1 MPQEPADHLA
11 VEGAVTADAGTPSP
25 DAPEDLVGKDALLAR
40 VGGDA
45 GLLGAM
51 AAMFLDEC
59 PRHISGI
66 RQAVVSHDARSL
78 ESTAH
83 ALRGSV
89 SNFTARRASQA
100 ALNLELMGRDG
111 DLTGSDRAL
120 VELEAELERLVP
132 VLEELK

>member
-1 MPQEPADHLA
+1 MPQEPGDTFATDS
-11 VEGAVTADAGTPSP
+11 AVTADDEAPSP
-25 DAPEDLVGKDALLAR
+25 EAPHDIVGKDALLAR

-45 GLLGAM
+45 ELLGEM

-59 PRHISGI
+59 PRHVSGI
-66 RQAVVSHDARSL
+66 RQAVAGHDARSL
-78 ESTAH
+78 ESAAH

-100 ALNLELMGRDG
+100 ALSLELMGRDG
-111 DLTGSDRAL
+111 DLTGSEQAL
-120 VELEAELERLVP
+120 AALEEELERLKP

>member
-1 MPQEPADHLA
+1 MPQEPADHLTT
-11 VEGAVTADAGTPSP
+11 EGAVTADTGTPASDDP
-25 DAPEDLVGKDALLAR
+25 QDLVGKDALLAR
-40 VGGDA
+40 VGGDTE
-45 GLLGAM
+45 LLGEM

-59 PRHISGI
+59 PRHVSGI

-78 ESTAH
+78 ETAAH

-100 ALNLELMGRDG
+100 ALSLELMGRAG
-111 DLTGSDRAL
+111 DLTGSAQAL
-120 VELEAELERLVP
+120 VELEAELERLKP